1 MRIKTKLILSFGLL
15 LGLVVTL
22 GIVGSKYIFSL
33 RTDTENILRDNYKS
47 LEYAKNM
54 LAALDK
60 TASPDA
66 VPEFENNLRKQERN
80 VTEVGENLLT
90 KDLRRTFGLFKLHP
104 DDNSLKTALRDKLLK
119 ITSLNMQAIEYKS
132 KIAGKTAN
140 NAFFWISITSTL
152 CFLIAFTVFFNLP
165 SDIANPIRE
174 LTESIKQIA
183 AKNYSQRITSENKN
197 EFSDL
202 AHTFNLMAGKL
213 EEYDNSNL
221 SQLMFEKKRIET
233 LINNMSDPVIGLD
246 EQQRF
251 IFMNQ
256 EALKTLNISEQ
267 DYLNQPVDV
276 LRIKNDLVRKL
287 TDDLYLTPTPGIKP
301 QPVKIFADH
310 KESYFEKQLI
320 PISIALTGEEQTRSV
335 GHVII
340 LRNVTEYKEI
350 DFAKTNY
357 IATVSHE
364 LKTPISSIKMSLQL
378 LENSRIGQLNEEQA
392 LLLHSIAD
400 DTNRLLKITGEL
412 LNITQIESGNIQLS
426 ITSVDVKE
434 LLLYAMNA
442 LKTQAVQKNIYFRF
456 ECPDTIPKVQADNEK
471 TAWVLTNLLSNAV
484 RYSYENATIF
494 IAVKEEDNRVHIAI
508 KDTGIGIADEYR
520 DKIFNRYFRV
530 PGTKNEGNGLGLSI
544 SKEFIEAQ
552 GGQIFLESRIGE
564 GSTFTITLKSIV

>member
-54 LAALDK
+54 LAALDR
-60 TASPDA
+60 TTSPDA

-80 VTEVGENLLT
+80 VTEVGENHLT

-104 DDNSLKTALRDKLLK
+104 DDNSLKAALRDKLLK

-140 NAFFWISITSTL
+140 NAFLWISITSTL

-246 EQQRF
+246 EHQKF

-267 DYLNQPVDV
+267 DYINQAIDAMR
-276 LRIKNDLVRKL
+276 LKNDLIRKL
-287 TDDLYLTPTPGIKP
+287 TDDLYQLPTSGTKP

-310 KESYFEKQLI
+310 KESYFEKQII
-320 PISIALTGEEQTRSV
+320 PISIAWTGEEQTRSV

-378 LENSRIGQLNEEQA
+378 LENSRIGQLNEEQS

-426 ITSVDVKE
+426 ITSVHIKE
-434 LLLYAMNA
+434 LLLYAINA
-442 LKTQAVQKNIYFRF
+442 LKTQAAQRNINFAL
-456 ECPDTIPKVQADNEK
+456 ECPDTMLKVQADNEK
-471 TAWVLTNLLSNAV
+471 TAWVLTNLLSNAI
-484 RYSYENATIF
+484 RYSYENSTIF
-494 IAVKEEDNRVHIAI
+494 INVKEEDNRVHIAI
-508 KDTGIGIADEYR
+508 KDTGIGIASEYR

-552 GGQIFLESRIGE
+552 GGQILLESQIGE
-564 GSTFTITLKSIV
+564 GSTFTITLRSLG